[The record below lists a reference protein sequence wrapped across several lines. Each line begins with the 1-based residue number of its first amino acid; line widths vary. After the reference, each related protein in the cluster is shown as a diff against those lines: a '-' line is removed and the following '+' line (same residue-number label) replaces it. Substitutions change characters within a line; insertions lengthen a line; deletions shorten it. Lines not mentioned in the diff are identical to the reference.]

1 MRNGDNGRGNYAGSA
16 CKTRRREILRLSN
29 ATPLNA
35 SAAPPAA
42 ISRSKPIPLSGRLDR
57 DLSSCGVNRGR
68 RSEVWLVIK
77 RWRGYANWRT
87 GHLANYTP
95 RGLDKSRTGQLADAA
110 GDFACLVF
118 VLLAESARPR
128 VVQFATCPVREL
140 AIRELSCY
148 RVCMSAA
155 VEPLWARC
163 SHPCTACPG
172 ANIAK
177 SSATGKVTVGL
188 LSHWPCV
195 TDFTGLSTDMLGE
208 EDMFICSVYDFSN
221 CDNNTFL
228 QFVPNILYRIS

>member
-1 MRNGDNGRGNYAGSA
+1 MAR
-16 CKTRRREILRLSN
+16 I
-29 ATPLNA
+29 
-35 SAAPPAA
+35 
-42 ISRSKPIPLSGRLDR
+42 
-57 DLSSCGVNRGR
+57 
-68 RSEVWLVIK
+68 
-77 RWRGYANWRT
+77 ANSRT
-87 GHLANYTP
+87 GHLANYTT

-208 EDMFICSVYDFSN
+208 EDMFICSVYDFYRASYASAVLAVVV
-221 CDNNTFL
+221 CPSVRL
-228 QFVPNILYRIS
+228 SVCPSVCHKPVLYRNGNT